1 MYIPDGMLCTT
12 THEWIAEKDNVA
24 TIGLT
29 DVAIKHLGE
38 VLFIEFPEIGTNY
51 SKDEPFITITSTKGA
66 NELYMPVSGE
76 ITEINEQ
83 LINSVELINED
94 SYSNWLVRIKPEDFI
109 NDSANL
115 MDYNDYIDEIN

>member
-1 MYIPDGMLCTT
+1 MYMPDRMLCSA
-12 THEWIAEKDNVA
+12 THEWIAEENNIA

-29 DVAIKHLGE
+29 DIALKHLGE
-38 VLFIEFPEIGTNY
+38 ILFVEFPEIGANY
-51 SKDEPFITITSTKGA
+51 SKNEPFITITSTKGA

-76 ITEINEQ
+76 IIEINEQ

-94 SYSNWLVRIKPEDFI
+94 CYLNWLVKIKPEDFL

-115 MDYNDYIDEIN
+115 MDYSDYIDEAE